1 MPIMNKCKDCL
12 RFVKTYEPLGYC
24 KQCGADV
31 DGDELACQTWFV
43 PRRRDRD
50 ENEEN

>member
-12 RFVKTYEPLGYC
+12 WFEEGYGRLGYC

-31 DGDELACQTWFV
+31 DGNELACQTWFV
-43 PRRRDRD
+43 PRRRKSD